1 MRNPRNAPVM
11 RILFGFMLV
20 ACSSPPHATTKPTT
34 AAAPASPVPFERWLE
49 RWKEARACLI
59 TPADDFDTGVAL
71 AVRSGR
77 DCKPLLRA
85 LDTEPI
91 VEDTLVQ
98 MWRFILILIGRV
110 ESAPSLQERTSR
122 LQDLDHTVDE
132 FELLVREGPP
142 EPLEGE

>member
-1 MRNPRNAPVM
+1 MC
-11 RILFGFMLV
+11 ILFALTLA

-34 AAAPASPVPFERWLE
+34 AAVAASPIPFERWLG
-49 RWKEARACLI
+49 RWKVARACLI
-59 TPADDFDTGVAL
+59 APAGDFDTGVAL
-71 AVRSGR
+71 AVRAGR

-85 LDTEPI
+85 LETEPI
-91 VEDTLVQ
+91 VEDTFVQ

-122 LQDLDHTVDE
+122 LQDLDDTVDE
-132 FELLVREGPP
+132 FEALVREGPP